1 MEISNFVKNIRNIMR
16 GDAGINGDAQRIE
29 QMAWML
35 FLKIYDQKEAQWA
48 FTDST
53 YRSIIP
59 GELRWRSWAVDKM
72 DGKAPT
78 GESLL
83 DFVNNRLFPTL
94 KKLPVDENTETRR
107 AIVRAVFEGE
117 NNYMKDGTLLRQVVN
132 VIDSIDFGDFADRHA
147 FGEIYETILKGLQ
160 SAGSSGEF
168 YTPRAVTDFMVLMVK
183 PKLGEKMADFAAGT
197 CGFIVST
204 LKELEKQVKTVEDRK
219 TLNASLFGIEKK
231 PLPYLLGITNLL
243 LHDIDNPMLLHGNSL
258 EQDVHSYTEKD
269 RFHVIL
275 MNPPYGGGEQD
286 GVKMNFPSDLRSSET
301 ADLFMSVILYRLKKD
316 GRAAVIL
323 PDGFLFGTDG
333 AKRAIKEKLMKECNL
348 HTIVRMPSSVF
359 APYTSICTNILF
371 FDKTGPTKETWIYR
385 LDMPDGIKHFSKTK
399 PMQLKHFDPV
409 VEWWDKREAIQI
421 DGADKARK
429 FTIDEIMAG
438 NYNLDLCGYPH
449 EDEEI
454 LPPDD
459 IIAGYKAARESADRL
474 IFDVLDG
481 VSRQLHGDEIAS
493 DCKRKIAKTRKWW
506 RIDERLPDA
515 LKRSVLQ
522 EAIQGRL
529 VPQDPND
536 EPASELLKR
545 IAAEREKQIA
555 EKKIKK
561 SKPLPPIT
569 DDEKLFPIPDSWVWV
584 RLGNVVFNNGQ
595 KTPNHDFSYIDIG
608 SIDNEHLCL
617 SQEEHIV
624 SPKDASPRARKIIKK
639 GDVIYSTVRPYLHNA
654 CIIDRDFTEEPIAS
668 TGFAVMSCSEV
679 VVNKFLLHFLVSP
692 SFDEYANAS
701 ENAKGVA
708 YPAISDKRLYNV
720 PFPLPPL
727 AEQKRIVAKVDSLL
741 AKIEE
746 VRKAVC

>member
-35 FLKIYDQKEAQWA
+35 FLKIYDQKEAQWE

-59 GELRWRSWAVDKM
+59 EELRWRSWAADKM
-72 DGKAPT
+72 DGNAPT

-83 DFVNNRLFPTL
+83 EFVNNSLVPTL

-204 LKELEKQVKTVEDRK
+204 LKVLEKQVKTVEDRK

-269 RFHVIL
+269 RFHIIL

-371 FDKTGPTKETWIYR
+371 FDKTEPTKETWIYR
-385 LDMPDGIKHFSKTK
+385 LDMPEGIKHFSKTK

-409 VEWWDKREAIQI
+409 VEWWDKREPIQI

-429 FTIDEIMAG
+429 FTIDEIKAG

-454 LPPDD
+454 LPPD
-459 IIAGYKAARESADRL
+459 EL
-474 IFDVLDG
+474 
-481 VSRQLHGDEIAS
+481 
-493 DCKRKIAKTRKWW
+493 IAKYRKE
-506 RIDERLPDA
+506 RKAMDERVDA
-515 LKRSVLQ
+515 
-522 EAIQGRL
+522 AIA
-529 VPQDPND
+529 
-536 EPASELLKR
+536 EIEKLLKG
-545 IAAEREKQIA
+545 E
-555 EKKIKK
+555 
-561 SKPLPPIT
+561 
-569 DDEKLFPIPDSWVWV
+569 
-584 RLGNVVFNNGQ
+584 
-595 KTPNHDFSYIDIG
+595 
-608 SIDNEHLCL
+608 
-617 SQEEHIV
+617 
-624 SPKDASPRARKIIKK
+624 
-639 GDVIYSTVRPYLHNA
+639 
-654 CIIDRDFTEEPIAS
+654 
-668 TGFAVMSCSEV
+668 
-679 VVNKFLLHFLVSP
+679 
-692 SFDEYANAS
+692 
-701 ENAKGVA
+701 
-708 YPAISDKRLYNV
+708 
-720 PFPLPPL
+720 
-727 AEQKRIVAKVDSLL
+727 
-741 AKIEE
+741 
-746 VRKAVC
+746 